1 MNFLVVSPVLLPLLT
16 AALTAILAPRKS
28 LQRSVSLLGALPEPG
43 QYDALVVAVAH
54 EEFKQLGIDGLRR
67 LANGR
72 AVIYDIKG
80 IFGKDDVDGRL

>member
-1 MNFLVVSPVLLPLLT
+1 MDLYDPH
-16 AALTAILAPRKS
+16 ADRAEA
-28 LQRSVSLLGALPEPG
+28 QHEYGVSLLGALPEPG